1 MVQMDYG
8 RCRKYYQYLRCLETF
23 YKAKVNWDEV
33 RFFHSAT
40 QYAYL
45 INKLIADNDSLRG
58 RRKIIIRDMKAYA
71 SATIVPEVY
80 FIWMKDSD
88 RVACYTMFWLASQS
102 EISLPVL
109 NSLKGFSIPSVKSDF
124 NPFINDEPDQ
134 AADASYIQSVQGL
147 TNSSKGDQYLENPFF
162 EKNSFGV
169 FVDDHANGINFQRI
183 NAVSDTVDGYI
194 FNVMLLI
201 DQINTTVDKKISLI
215 GKAHQAWCEHFS
227 RFPRPFKWIDLNE
240 EDNVLWLWDYMRKN
254 HIGCDVLPSSSKQQ
268 KYFLLATFDNWAG
281 WTNEQFNKQK
291 ENARK
296 VRANPEEPSSLK
308 KLLNPL
314 TPDDCRNVFLDNARN
329 AWVQRRHRQKIK
341 KDTTGIKLTA
351 ESRKKL
357 VAIQQLSGVE
367 PNAILKSLIDDAYQR
382 MKEKSKD

>member
-45 INKLIADNDSLRG
+45 INKLIADNDSLRE

-147 TNSSKGDQYLENPFF
+147 TNSSEGDQYLENPFF

>member
-45 INKLIADNDSLRG
+45 INKLIADNDSLRE

-71 SATIVPEVY
+71 SATIVPEIY

-124 NPFINDEPDQ
+124 NPFINDESDQ
-134 AADASYIQSVQGL
+134 AVDASYIQSVQEL
-147 TNSSKGDQYLENPFF
+147 TNFSKGEQYLENPFF
-162 EKNSFGV
+162 EKNSFGF

-201 DQINTTVDKKISLI
+201 DQINTAIDKKISLI

-367 PNAILKSLIDDAYQR
+367 PNAILKSLIDDAYKR
-382 MKEKSKD
+382 IKEKNKD

>member
-45 INKLIADNDSLRG
+45 INKLIADNDSLRE

>member
-1 MVQMDYG
+1 MMQMDYG

-45 INKLIADNDSLRG
+45 INKLIADNDSLRE

-71 SATIVPEVY
+71 SATIVPEIY

-124 NPFINDEPDQ
+124 NPFINDESDQ
-134 AADASYIQSVQGL
+134 AVDASYIQSVQEL
-147 TNSSKGDQYLENPFF
+147 TNFSKGEQYLENPFF
-162 EKNSFGV
+162 EKNSFG
-169 FVDDHANGINFQRI
+169 FFIDDHANGINFQRI

-201 DQINTTVDKKISLI
+201 DQINTTIDKKISLI

>member
-1 MVQMDYG
+1 MAQMDYG
-8 RCRKYYQYLRCLETF
+8 RCRKYYQYLRCLETL
-23 YKAKVNWDEV
+23 YKEKVNWEEV

-45 INKLIADNDSLRG
+45 INKLIADNDSLRE
-58 RRKIIIRDMKAYA
+58 RRKIIVRDMKAYA

-88 RVACYTMFWLASQS
+88 RVACYTMFWLASHS

-124 NPFINDEPDQ
+124 NPFINDKLEHT
-134 AADASYIQSVQGL
+134 ADASYIHSVQEL
-147 TNSSKGDQYLENPFF
+147 TTVFKGDQNLKNPFF
-162 EKNSFGV
+162 ERNNFDV
-169 FVDDHANGINFQRI
+169 FVDDHANGINFQCI
-183 NAVSDTVDGYI
+183 NTVSDTVDGYI

-201 DQINTTVDKKISLI
+201 DQINTTIDKKISLI
-215 GKAHQAWCEHFS
+215 DKAHQAWCEQFS

-254 HIGCDVLPSSSKQQ
+254 HIGCDVLPSSSKQR

-281 WTNEQFNKQK
+281 WTNEQFGKQK

-308 KLLNPL
+308 KLLNPT
-314 TPDDCRNVFLDNARN
+314 TPDACRSVFLDNARN

-351 ESRKKL
+351 QSRKKL
-357 VAIQQLSGVE
+357 MAIQQLSGVE

-382 MKEKSKD
+382 MKEKNKD

>member
-382 MKEKSKD
+382 IKEKSKY

>member
-1 MVQMDYG
+1 MAQMDYA
-8 RCRKYYQYLRCLETF
+8 RCRKYYQYLRCLETP

-45 INKLIADNDSLRG
+45 INKLIANNDSLKE
-58 RRKIIIRDMKAYA
+58 RRKIIVRDMKAYA

-80 FIWMKDSD
+80 FTWMKDSD
-88 RVACYTMFWLASQS
+88 RVACYTMFWLASHS

-124 NPFINDEPDQ
+124 NPFINDKSEHT
-134 AADASYIQSVQGL
+134 ADASYIHSVQEF
-147 TNSSKGDQYLENPFF
+147 TTVSKDDQNLKNPFF
-162 EKNSFGV
+162 EKSNFDV
-169 FVDDHANGINFQRI
+169 FVDDHANGINFQCI

-201 DQINTTVDKKISLI
+201 DQINTTIDKKISLI
-215 GKAHQAWCEHFS
+215 DKAHQAWCEHFS

-254 HIGCDVLPSSSKQQ
+254 HIGCDVLPSSSKQR

-281 WTNEQFNKQK
+281 WTNEQFSKQK

-308 KLLNPL
+308 KLLNPT
-314 TPDDCRNVFLDNARN
+314 TPDACRNVFLDNARN

-351 ESRKKL
+351 QSRKKL
-357 VAIQQLSGVE
+357 MAIQQLSGIE

-382 MKEKSKD
+382 MKEKNKN

>member
-1 MVQMDYG
+1 MMQMDYG

-45 INKLIADNDSLRG
+45 INKLIADNDSLRE

-71 SATIVPEVY
+71 SATIVPEIY

-124 NPFINDEPDQ
+124 NPFINDESDQ
-134 AADASYIQSVQGL
+134 AVDASYIQSVQEL
-147 TNSSKGDQYLENPFF
+147 TNFSKGEQYLENPFF
-162 EKNSFGV
+162 EKNSFGF

-201 DQINTTVDKKISLI
+201 DQINTTIDKKISLI

-329 AWVQRRHRQKIK
+329 AWGQRRHRQKIK

>member
-1 MVQMDYG
+1 MVQIDYG

-45 INKLIADNDSLRG
+45 INKLIADNDSLKE

-71 SATIVPEVY
+71 SATIVPEIY

-102 EISLPVL
+102 EISLPAL

-124 NPFINDEPDQ
+124 NPFINDESDQ
-134 AADASYIQSVQGL
+134 AADASYIQSVQEL
-147 TNSSKGDQYLENPFF
+147 TNFSKGDQYLENPFF
-162 EKNSFGV
+162 EKNSFGF

-201 DQINTTVDKKISLI
+201 DQINTTIDKKISLI

>member
-45 INKLIADNDSLRG
+45 INKLIADNDSLRE

-71 SATIVPEVY
+71 SATIVPEIY

-124 NPFINDEPDQ
+124 NPFINDESDQ
-134 AADASYIQSVQGL
+134 AVDASYIQSVQEL
-147 TNSSKGDQYLENPFF
+147 TNFSKGEQYLENPFF
-162 EKNSFGV
+162 EKNSFGF

-201 DQINTTVDKKISLI
+201 DQINTTIDKKISLI

-367 PNAILKSLIDDAYQR
+367 PNAILKSLIDDAYKR
-382 MKEKSKD
+382 IKEKNKD